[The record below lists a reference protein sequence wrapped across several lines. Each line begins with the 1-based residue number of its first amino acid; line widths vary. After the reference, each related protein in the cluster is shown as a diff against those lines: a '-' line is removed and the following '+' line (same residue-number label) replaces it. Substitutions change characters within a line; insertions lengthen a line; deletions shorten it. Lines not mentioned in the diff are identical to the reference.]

1 MKKPTQAS
9 LIKRNVFY
17 PAKKFSAL
25 PLLIGVLCSSHLKA
39 QSMVDVTNAGGA
51 ASAVSANG
59 SVVIG
64 SGILPGNSDTHP
76 FIYSGGVITDLGT
89 LGGPRGSAFA
99 ISADGSVIVGDS
111 YLSNNSTFHA
121 FKYTTAGG
129 IADLGTLGGTYSA
142 ARAVSSNG
150 SVIVGFARIADDSAY
165 HAFRYADN
173 TMYDLGTLGGDGS
186 SAFAVSADGSVVVG
200 TSNTTSGYSPTHAF
214 KYTVAGGM
222 QDLGTLGGNNSYASA
237 VSADGSAI
245 VGYGYLSGNSASH
258 AFKYTTT
265 GGMADLGTLGGTY
278 SAASA
283 VSADGSV
290 IVGYGSISGDSG
302 YHAFKYTTTGGMAD
316 LGTLG
321 GTYSVAS
328 AVSADGSVIVGYGYI
343 PGNSGYHAFKYTGSA
358 MTDLGTL
365 GGTYSSATAI
375 SADGSVIVGWS
386 YIASGATHPFIY
398 RNEVSNA
405 IMVDVQNTYTALST
419 QGYQLNSLLN
429 AQNTALAI
437 NLNSDCTVFGAN
449 NVCVGVGGRYTNVS
463 NPSTSQTA
471 GNIQVGY
478 RFDPTIRAGVF
489 LDQGISNSTPNNYT
503 VKNSQP
509 LVGLFAVYAPSGTN
523 LGLQVKASGAY
534 SSNGVNISRNT
545 LANTEAGQGSS
556 TMTTQGAQL
565 ESAYGF
571 ALSDSYIASPLVGIK
586 TTQVSRNGYTETAG
600 ATFPITYNTVTQS
613 ATTAYAGA
621 KIFGYVA
628 PKVSIG
634 ASVGVEQDLNNNVS
648 NYSGSIYYLGGFS
661 QNAPAIQNTRAFV
674 AANADYWIEKNQ
686 RVSLG
691 VYYNQQSL
699 NTSNGITG
707 MLNYTVGL

>member
-222 QDLGTLGGNNSYASA
+222 QDLGTLGGNNSY
-237 VSADGSAI
+237 
-245 VGYGYLSGNSASH
+245 
-258 AFKYTTT
+258 
-265 GGMADLGTLGGTY
+265 
-278 SAASA
+278 ASA